1 MTFDPAAHTVDDRRS
16 RATTS
21 AAEFAFQHV
30 WRAISHG
37 AIAPGSTVTEEG
49 LAAGIF
55 VSRTPL
61 RDAIRRLETLGLLI
75 REPSRGLRVAQ
86 LTMRDML
93 DLSATREALEALFA
107 GCAARR
113 VAAGEADLTR
123 LRAIHERLRA
133 VRAIGDADLAL
144 AVGID
149 FHEELRSLADNRPA
163 RLLHEQVLLAF
174 ERYRYL
180 TRQAP
185 ARPEG
190 VLDEHAGILEALEA
204 GDAEA
209 AEARMRSHIAAG
221 RTLYAEVLANIL

>member
-1 MTFDPAAHTVDDRRS
+1 MTFDPAAHTLDERRRRS
-16 RATTS
+16 TPS

-61 RDAIRRLETLGLLI
+61 RDAIRRLETLGLLV

-86 LTMRDML
+86 LSMRDML
-93 DLSATREALEALFA
+93 DLSMTREALEALFA
-107 GCAARR
+107 ASAAQR
-113 VAAGEADLTR
+113 VARGEADPAQ
-123 LRAIHERLRA
+123 LRGIHERLRA
-133 VRAIGDADLAL
+133 VQAIGDADLAL

-149 FHEELRSLADNRPA
+149 FHEELRGLADNRPA
-163 RLLHEQVLLAF
+163 RLLHQQVLLAF

-185 ARPEG
+185 TRSEN
-190 VLDEHAGILEALEA
+190 VLAEHAAILEAVEA

-209 AEARMRSHIAAG
+209 AEARMRSHISAG
-221 RTLYAEVLANIL
+221 RGLYTEVLPGLL